1 MQRELA
7 VNTQGLLMD
16 ISAHMCILKHS
27 SNAVAQLTK
36 IVAQLAVAQLVCRP
50 DDRTPKKTQFMH
62 IDYKCIRN
70 FC

>member
-36 IVAQLAVAQLVCRP
+36 IVAQLVYRP